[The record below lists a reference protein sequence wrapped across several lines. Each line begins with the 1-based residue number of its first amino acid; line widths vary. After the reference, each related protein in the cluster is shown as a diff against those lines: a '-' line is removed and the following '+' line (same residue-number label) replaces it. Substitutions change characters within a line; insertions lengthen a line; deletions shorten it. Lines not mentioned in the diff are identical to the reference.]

1 MVIRIS
7 KKRVERYKD
16 NTLGTIFTVEKW
28 GNPYITLTDGKRSFE
43 VPYTKLHSDFTKMEN

>member
-16 NTLGTIFTVEKW
+16 NTLDTIFTVEKW

-43 VPYTKLHSDFTKMEN
+43 VPYTKLHSDFTKVED